1 MTSDFLGLPSLSS
14 SIIIEVRDK
23 KREKK
28 GGQGF
33 YSVTAFKKFFFF
45 SFSSSYSTS
54 LMIRQREYLVG

>member
-1 MTSDFLGLPSLSS
+1 MTSDFLGLPSLGS

-45 SFSSSYSTS
+45 FIFIKLFNFTND
-54 LMIRQREYLVG
+54 